1 MDRCLYVWRLQC
13 GSTSSRAFF
22 AAPRLKSTEAV
33 EQTQNEIFNASVN
46 YSAFSLQFC
55 LIWSEEDQDPDD
67 SANVHV
73 CVSVGNLMY
82 FHIFSTQYFFSQ
94 QQLESLVFTLTK

>member
-1 MDRCLYVWRLQC
+1 MFEGYSVDLLPAEQ
-13 GSTSSRAFF
+13 FF

-33 EQTQNEIFNASVN
+33 RQTQNEIFNASVN

-55 LIWSEEDQDPDD
+55 LIWSEEDQDLDD

-73 CVSVGNLMY
+73 CVSVGNLIY
-82 FHIFSTQYFFSQ
+82 FHIFSVQYFPRGS
-94 QQLESLVFTLTK
+94 S